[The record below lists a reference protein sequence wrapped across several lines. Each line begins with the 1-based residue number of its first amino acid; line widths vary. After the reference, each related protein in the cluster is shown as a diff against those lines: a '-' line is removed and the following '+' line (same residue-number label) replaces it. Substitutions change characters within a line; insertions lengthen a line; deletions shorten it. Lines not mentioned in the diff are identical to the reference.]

1 MIFWLC
7 DCWLLGTAFRM
18 SEADKPAAQAEHL
31 VQLRSDLAK
40 LTQQI
45 PYDTGET
52 ILHVLQRVDQ
62 LSADFKFDAK
72 LQHYLERRSY
82 QKAVDWFA
90 DPQQPHQM

>member
-7 DCWLLGTAFRM
+7 DCWLLSTAFRM
-18 SEADKPAAQAEHL
+18 SEADNPAAQAQHL

-72 LQHYLERRSY
+72 LL
-82 QKAVDWFA
+82 
-90 DPQQPHQM
+90 